1 MNWLNVAYGFLFFS
15 NLVFMVCAGF
25 ALYRIMAVTNQS
37 RVDLLKAASLTM
49 ESGKQLK
56 LAANRAV
63 KEIERVNDTHLAR
76 ESASSRAL
84 RELSFRV
91 NNLADNLAAGAFG
104 SGGHSMA
111 EAEQQQVEDMR
122 AKLQAELNAALSKNH
137 VLQEQL
143 EEVQLRIRDA
153 SNFNGE
159 MRTEISEMQGV
170 KQSLVDKLT
179 QQAADLEEQL
189 RLARE
194 RAKAAERQAEENA
207 FQLDEIREKIN
218 AHQFSAPAASVES
231 RGVDQSALIQDQQ
244 EQIDLLAAREKALLA
259 KLDQME
265 SEFQRQKT
273 EKAFIEDRFLQ
284 LDSSQAP
291 AAPSAET

>member
-1 MNWLNVAYGFLFFS
+1 MNWLNLAYGFLFFS
-15 NLVFMVCAGF
+15 NLVFMACAGF
-25 ALYRIMAVTNQS
+25 ALYRILAVTSQS
-37 RVDLLKAASLTM
+37 RLDLLKAASLTM

-63 KEIERVNDTHLAR
+63 KEIERVNDAHLTR

-84 RELSFRV
+84 RELTFRV
-91 NNLADNLAAGAFG
+91 NNLADNLAAGSFG
-104 SGGHSMA
+104 GGAQTMA
-111 EAEQQQVEDMR
+111 EEEQRQVEDMR

-137 VLQEQL
+137 VLQEQI

-153 SNFNGE
+153 SSFNGE

-194 RAKAAERQAEENA
+194 RAKAAEQQAEENA
-207 FQLDEIREKIN
+207 FQLDEIRGKIN
-218 AHQFSAPAASVES
+218 AQQFAAPLALAGAA
-231 RGVDQSALIQDQQ
+231 GVDQSDLIQDQQ
-244 EQIDLLAAREKALLA
+244 DQIDQLAQREKALLA
-259 KLDQME
+259 KLEHME

-284 LDSSQAP
+284 LDSSQSP
-291 AAPSAET
+291 ATPPGAA